1 MMVFLLVISKSNFWY
16 RNAFL
21 HETIEGKRTTLL
33 SPLPSMWEGVKKGQ
47 IQKRE
52 REREKDKLR
61 RRIFEM

>member
-33 SPLPSMWEGVKKGQ
+33 SPLPSMAVGGSQKGADPKER
-47 IQKRE
+47 KRE
-52 REREKDKLR
+52 RER
-61 RRIFEM
+61 